1 MGKIVYKTLNLKLNK
16 CMKAKKYMFRNS
28 DVKGMT
34 KYKYRHILTKGNMIQ
49 PVLTVRKNNKWKVA
63 YKTTLNQFNCVYIYK
78 QRLCKD
84 YKPKTKNVFYICKK
98 KNKFLNTLSVLVL
111 GLIIGFINGFW
122 GGGGGMVC
130 VPTLTGI
137 IGLKDKKA
145 HATAILIMLPLSIAS
160 FVVYMLKG
168 SLKWDIAGIVS
179 GGFVVGGV
187 LGALLL
193 KKINN
198 IVLQIVFALVIIA
211 GGIKM
216 LL

>member
-1 MGKIVYKTLNLKLNK
+1 MKKIAYKTLNLHLNK
-16 CMKAKKYMFRNS
+16 QLPAQIYKFTMPRHMPKNKYHY
-28 DVKGMT
+28 T
-34 KYKYRHILTKGNMIQ
+34 HILTKGTMLR
-49 PVLTVRKNNKWKVA
+49 PVLMVKKNNKWKVA
-63 YKTTLNQFNCVYIYK
+63 YKTRLNQFNCVYIYK
-78 QRLCKD
+78 QRLCDD
-84 YKPKTKNVFYICKK
+84 YKPKTKNVFYFTKHKK
-98 KNKFLNTLSVLVL
+98 SFLSTLSVLAL
-111 GLIIGFINGFW
+111 GLVIGFINGFW

-137 IGLKDKKA
+137 IKLKDKKA

-160 FVVYMLKG
+160 FVVYLIKG
-168 SLKWDIAGIVS
+168 SLKWNIAGEVS

-198 IVLQIVFALVIIA
+198 IVLQILFAIVIIA

>member
-1 MGKIVYKTLNLKLNK
+1 
-16 CMKAKKYMFRNS
+16 
-28 DVKGMT
+28 
-34 KYKYRHILTKGNMIQ
+34 
-49 PVLTVRKNNKWKVA
+49 
-63 YKTTLNQFNCVYIYK
+63 
-78 QRLCKD
+78 
-84 YKPKTKNVFYICKK
+84 
-98 KNKFLNTLSVLVL
+98 
-111 GLIIGFINGFW
+111 
-122 GGGGGMVC
+122 
-130 VPTLTGI
+130 
-137 IGLKDKKA
+137 
-145 HATAILIMLPLSIAS
+145 MLPLSIAS